1 MKPIVTL
8 LLSSVTMTVGG
19 CVSLPEVTQKAIHA
33 CPDKAKSCIT
43 HFNSGVSPLI
53 GGGIDQVTFIQTHK
67 DDGNVV
73 LTKVHDST
81 TYGTAQT
88 ILPSA
93 VGTIGSIVT
102 GGIVSRNQRMGVEH
116 ASKNMADAAVNV
128 ADRQAAAIIGAAN
141 IAGNTARDVANING
155 DTTRYAV
162 DHAPQGPT
170 TTFNIAGGTG
180 YGGDVGVNNHPVNN
194 VNASAGAVATNLTGV
209 DISIS
214 NGGGSHHGDGPPDG
228 GGGNCHDCD

>member
-102 GGIVSRNQRMGVEH
+102 GGIVSRNQRMGMEH
-116 ASKNMADAAVNV
+116 SSRNMAGAAVAV

-141 IAGNTARDVANING
+141 VAGDAARDVANIDS
-155 DTTRYAV
+155 DTARYAV
-162 DHAPQGPT
+162 DHAPQGSS
-170 TTFNIAGGTG
+170 TTFNLYGGTG
-180 YGGDVGVNNHPVNN
+180 GNGYGGQAVGVGGNGYGG
-194 VNASAGAVATNLTGV
+194 SAAAVADTNTNVGVGV
-209 DISIS
+209 DI
-214 NGGGSHHGDGPPDG
+214 GGPQGHG
-228 GGGNCHDCD
+228 GGGCHDCD